1 VSTLRLYETGLDAE
15 EGTRLRVYEVGLDVA
30 IPVQPVL
37 RLYDVGLA
45 VVGAVTVELPAAATI
60 GPGEILELEAELV
73 TGGSAS
79 WSWRRISGPALTIA
93 ADGGSAT
100 ITGPSRWNAD
110 IEKPTAGIP
119 GVSTVVVGVTATV
132 DGITSPEARCT
143 VTVLPQL
150 SWSRSGSTWVGSRV
164 APA

>member
-1 VSTLRLYETGLDAE
+1 MSTLRLYEAGLDAE
-15 EGTRLRVYEVGLDVA
+15 QAKRLRVYEVGLDVA

-37 RLYDVGLA
+37 RVFGVELD

-60 GPGEILELEAELV
+60 GPGEILELEADLV
-73 TGGSAS
+73 TGGSAT
-79 WSWRRISGPALTIA
+79 WSWRRVSGQSLPIA
-93 ADGGSAT
+93 VDGGSAT

-110 IEKPTAGIP
+110 IEKPTAGVP

-132 DGITSPEARCT
+132 DGVTSPEARCT

-150 SWSRSGSTWVGSRV
+150 SWSRSGSTWAGSRV